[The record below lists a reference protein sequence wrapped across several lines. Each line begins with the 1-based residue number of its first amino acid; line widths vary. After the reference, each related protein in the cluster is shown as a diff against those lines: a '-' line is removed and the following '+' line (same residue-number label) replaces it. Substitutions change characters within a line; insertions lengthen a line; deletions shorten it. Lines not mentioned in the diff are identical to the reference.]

1 MANSIIPGG
10 RTFSLALS
18 VRGAIDELREQP
30 PQGESWFNDKATGRA
45 LTNAEAITGLT
56 CDLAEGKE
64 MLPMGDKCGNPCGNA
79 HLGCTGFNYGK
90 GGGCPGYP
98 TPAPMHDEPAASE
111 PACTTCDGSG
121 TVHRA
126 DGEYMGECPCSAAPL
141 HALPVERD
149 SNGWWVHPGI
159 PDFDEGQEKEYRAW
173 LASQGLEV
181 KHAMLEWE
189 PEHPLY
195 DAWFDDGECDCS
207 SWTPAQPNGDG
218 WFTLSIHDTEDGP
231 VWVWARP
238 TPQGE

>member
-1 MANSIIPGG
+1 MSTTV
-10 RTFSLALS
+10 TFDQKGTFQAKYAADDWLRLRGFSVGPSSVDGPCAIWHGDCVISKWRNLS
-18 VRGAIDELREQP
+18 AQEKREVHAIMEGELREGP
-30 PQGESWFNDKATGRA
+30 VTIRLMPGATDEARAAFA
-45 LTNAEAITGLT
+45 LTDAEAQ
-56 CDLAEGKE
+56 
-64 MLPMGDKCGNPCGNA
+64 
-79 HLGCTGFNYGK
+79 
-90 GGGCPGYP
+90 
-98 TPAPMHDEPAASE
+98 AA
-111 PACTTCDGSG
+111 TTIQ
-121 TVHRA
+121 
-126 DGEYMGECPCSAAPL
+126 
-141 HALPVERD
+141 ALPVDRD
-149 SNGWWVHPGI
+149 SNGWWTHPGI

-207 SWTPAQPNGDG
+207 SWTPEKPEGDG